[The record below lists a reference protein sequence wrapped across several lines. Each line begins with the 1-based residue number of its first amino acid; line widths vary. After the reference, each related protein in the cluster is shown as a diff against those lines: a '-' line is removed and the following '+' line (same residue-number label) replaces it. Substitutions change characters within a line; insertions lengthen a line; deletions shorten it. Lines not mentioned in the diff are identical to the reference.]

1 MPPATSPTGE
11 VGPAV
16 APCLSE
22 IAGWFARLLISEMAG
37 PGAIT
42 FSCIAVTLVIFF
54 AFIFAANR
62 ATHDWTEVP
71 VNWQQ
76 LRFEWE
82 IAHAVNAALTFA
94 GFCALTVSVLLTR
107 D

>member
-54 AFIFAANR
+54 AYAFTANQ
-62 ATHDWTEVP
+62 ATHNWIEVTA
-71 VNWQQ
+71 NWRQV
-76 LRFEWE
+76 RWEWE
-82 IAHAVNAALTFA
+82 ASHPANSALTFSA
-94 GFCALTVSVLLTR
+94 SARSRSRYC
-107 D
+107 